1 MARQTHAKHLIP
13 SQPKTFESINLSM
26 NNYYKQGFSA
36 AVESKC
42 ALSSICNYLD
52 GAYDEIVDN
61 ITINKSEKDR
71 FQNKLT
77 QEIEQT
83 ELQKKRIDSSIS
95 NINQL
100 IESREQEIETTEL
113 TRFTSGSYESGKA
126 TANKF
131 LPYAIGVIITVGLT
145 FFLILFYSSTGF
157 SILFDVPAAGNGI
170 LNPSVY
176 SIAFH
181 HGGNALLFVI
191 LFPFLF
197 MAVGFATYITFN
209 KYQKT
214 KEEQGKPAFGPLII
228 IIAFTFIIDIIIGY
242 KITQG
247 VYLRDYEN
255 GLYNELWSGDMIFF
269 DANFY
274 LVLFLGFIAYLLWG
288 LLLNFV
294 LNHSDR
300 NAPTNPVLGNNRTII
315 LHEELLKLTHQMSE
329 IETKSTSLSNVI
341 FRKKTAL
348 NELTAGK
355 IPKEYITKHMEH
367 SIQEFMLGYNT
378 YAEHGM
384 NHLADAETRMHHILS
399 IQEKWLQSKIEFLNA

>member
-1 MARQTHAKHLIP
+1 
-13 SQPKTFESINLSM
+13 M

-52 GAYDEIVDN
+52 GAYDEIIDN
-61 ITINKSEKDR
+61 ITISTSEKEQFR
-71 FQNKLT
+71 HKLT
-77 QEIEQT
+77 QEIDQI

-100 IESREQEIETTEL
+100 IESREQEIETNEL
-113 TRFTSGSYESGKA
+113 TRFTSTNYESTKA
-126 TANKF
+126 TTNKF
-131 LPYAIGVIITVGLT
+131 LPYAIGVIVTIGLT

-157 SILFDVPAAGNGI
+157 SILFDVPASGNGI

-176 SIAFH
+176 AIALH

-214 KEEQGKPAFGPLII
+214 KGEQSKPAIGPLII

-255 GLYNELWSGDMIFF
+255 GIYNELWSGDMIFF

-274 LVLFLGFIAYLLWG
+274 LVLFLGFIAYILWG
-288 LLLNFV
+288 VLLNFV
-294 LNHSDR
+294 LNHSYR
-300 NAPTNPVLGNNRTII
+300 NVSNNTLHDNNRTII
-315 LHEELLKLTHQMSE
+315 LNEELLKLTDQLSE
-329 IETKSTSLSNVI
+329 IETKSTALSNMI

-348 NELTAGK
+348 NELLSGNV
-355 IPKEYITKHMEH
+355 PKEYIIKHMEH

-384 NHLADAETRMHHILS
+384 NHLADAEQRMHHILS
-399 IQEKWLQSKIEFLNA
+399 IQENWLKSKIEFLTT